1 MKTRYE
7 QRMARAVGI
16 TRAIGLVLL
25 AAVTV
30 VLWWVVFFDGAEP
43 PKETDR
49 YAQFAA
55 QEEYY
60 RVMELYGDTEGA
72 VEAARVVFE
81 REAQQ

>member
-1 MKTRYE
+1 MKKWIEWVTDVPF
-7 QRMARAVGI
+7 MVSVVSA
-16 TRAIGLVLL
+16 LL
-25 AAVTV
+25 AVVALLV
-30 VLWWVVFFDGAEP
+30 VLSCPCAEP

-81 REAQQ
+81 KEADHAED